1 MTSFST
7 GSPSSTTS
15 TSGVASYAQPYAQQN
30 LANVYGL
37 TQQAYQPY
45 QGQQNAALTGL
56 QNQSYDAGQ
65 NLGVNQN
72 SINAG
77 NAAQTSINNLQNTS
91 YNPNQL
97 NYSNIQAP
105 QLNSYMMNT
114 PITQAA
120 QFQGPQNVGYQ
131 GVGTQ
136 GFNNRS
142 AAQLMNPYL
151 QQSLAP
157 QLALLNQQQGMQA
170 TQNAGQATQAGAF
183 GGSRFGI
190 QNALQNQSNQ
200 LATSNLVG
208 NAYNTAYNN
217 AQNQFNTQQA
227 LGLQAQQSN
236 QQAGVT
242 TGLANQN
249 MAYNTGLQ
257 NAQLQ
262 QQSNLANQQAGLTAG
277 QANLGAQLSTQQL
290 GAQQNLTAQQ
300 ANQANQLQANAQ
312 NINQQQ
318 FGAGLNLQANQS
330 ALQGASTLNNIGNTQ
345 FSQGAQAASL
355 QNQLGTQQQAYQ
367 QGLLNTQYQ
376 NFQNQKNYPY
386 QQASYLQNAINGYP
400 VSNTTSTTQ
409 PSTPS
414 YLQQIGAVGA
424 GLYGLNTLSNGA
436 VSTGASNAW
445 NYITGG
451 KKGGLPK
458 DFEVTKM
465 KAGGSTQSSYIKK
478 AISDAES
485 LGDYDI
491 ADYLSSVLSGGVDT
505 TNPSTVA
512 NSISTKVPQS
522 VAGAQVAASPSAG
535 QQAAGITSANPN
547 LQAPS
552 GLGTQPQQTQRGIA
566 PAAPSAAESSSNPY
580 SMPTM
585 QDLIAMKKEAAQ
597 QQAAQTAQAN
607 TDAAAANAQSNFR
620 QSEIAQQGQPV
631 ASEAAGGLQS
641 IYLSDDMVPSHHANG
656 GITDVARY
664 ADAGVTTSDDSLPAD
679 IQKADMGDNSLDLGA
694 PSTLNTVR
702 ENRGLSAVPI
712 GRVQDVP
719 NQQILQQANAEAQQL
734 RQAQAPQQAPQG
746 YVPPQLPA
754 NISDAG
760 IRNQAGAAGYN
771 MLRQAY
777 QDINGQKA
785 PTAEDWQ
792 AHQDKIYEHNK
803 KLMGDSPIP
812 DLIRANEE
820 SKKHNADIE
829 RVQKG
834 LALIA
839 SMPDFLEGNQAGRGL
854 TRGVSSAA
862 KGWGSAVM
870 NKDMADAALDKM
882 NATLKVAQRAEQ
894 QGQVKLASDANK
906 QFFEEQDK
914 FNKSITESKIKIA
927 DAAGKL
933 AAEEKGFRPT
943 INVDNKPSSARNYQD
958 DVDAIK
964 ATLKE
969 TDKAAG
975 TTHSEAWY
983 ESEARTK
990 ARGLVST
997 GMPGNAATNLT
1008 SITKEQEAAKAKDIE
1023 NAKKIFMS
1031 PLFRGSKDTKPTFEK
1046 YMRENGNDLVKAQAA
1061 YANAVANNQIPSNSS
1076 NTGTSSSPNVTTTI
1090 PNPTAMKLLPMP
1102 PSADK
1107 AVKGALY
1114 DTAKGPAIWDGTQF
1128 NVYNGS
1134 IEK

>member
-1 MTSFST
+1 
-7 GSPSSTTS
+7 
-15 TSGVASYAQPYAQQN
+15 
-30 LANVYGL
+30 
-37 TQQAYQPY
+37 
-45 QGQQNAALTGL
+45 
-56 QNQSYDAGQ
+56 
-65 NLGVNQN
+65 
-72 SINAG
+72 
-77 NAAQTSINNLQNTS
+77 
-91 YNPNQL
+91 
-97 NYSNIQAP
+97 
-105 QLNSYMMNT
+105 
-114 PITQAA
+114 
-120 QFQGPQNVGYQ
+120 
-131 GVGTQ
+131 
-136 GFNNRS
+136 
-142 AAQLMNPYL
+142 
-151 QQSLAP
+151 
-157 QLALLNQQQGMQA
+157 
-170 TQNAGQATQAGAF
+170 
-183 GGSRFGI
+183 
-190 QNALQNQSNQ
+190 
-200 LATSNLVG
+200 
-208 NAYNTAYNN
+208 
-217 AQNQFNTQQA
+217 
-227 LGLQAQQSN
+227 
-236 QQAGVT
+236 
-242 TGLANQN
+242 
-249 MAYNTGLQ
+249 
-257 NAQLQ
+257 
-262 QQSNLANQQAGLTAG
+262 
-277 QANLGAQLSTQQL
+277 
-290 GAQQNLTAQQ
+290 
-300 ANQANQLQANAQ
+300 
-312 NINQQQ
+312 
-318 FGAGLNLQANQS
+318 
-330 ALQGASTLNNIGNTQ
+330 
-345 FSQGAQAASL
+345 
-355 QNQLGTQQQAYQ
+355 
-367 QGLLNTQYQ
+367 
-376 NFQNQKNYPY
+376 
-386 QQASYLQNAINGYP
+386 
-400 VSNTTSTTQ
+400 
-409 PSTPS
+409 
-414 YLQQIGAVGA
+414 
-424 GLYGLNTLSNGA
+424 
-436 VSTGASNAW
+436 
-445 NYITGG
+445 
-451 KKGGLPK
+451 
-458 DFEVTKM
+458 M
-465 KAGGSTQSSYIKK
+465 KAGGSTQSNYIKK

-535 QQAAGITSANPN
+535 QQAAGITPANPN

-641 IYLSDDMVPSHHANG
+641 VYLSDDMVPSHHANG

-664 ADAGVTTSDDSLPAD
+664 ADAGVTTSGDSLPAD

-702 ENRGLSAVPI
+702 ENRGLSAVPV
-712 GRVQDVP
+712 GQVQDVP

-734 RQAQAPQQAPQG
+734 SQAQAPQQAPQG

-803 KLMGDSPIP
+803 KLMGNSPIP
-812 DLIRANEE
+812 DLIKANEE

-839 SMPDFLEGNQAGRGL
+839 SMPDFLEGNQASRGL
-854 TRGVSSAA
+854 TRGISSAA

-894 QGQVKLASDANK
+894 QGQVKLASDANR
-906 QFFEEQDK
+906 QFFAEQDK
-914 FNKSITESKIKIA
+914 FNKYIAESKIKIA
-927 DAAGKL
+927 EGEGKL
-933 AAEEKGFRPT
+933 TAEEKGFRPT

-958 DVDAIK
+958 DVEAIK

-969 TDKAAG
+969 ADKTAG

-990 ARGLVST
+990 ARGLVSA
-997 GMPGNAATNLT
+997 GLQGNVNTTTTAL
-1008 SITKEQEAAKAKDIE
+1008 TKEQEAIRAKDIAD
-1023 NAKKIFMS
+1023 AKKIFNS
-1031 PLFRGSKDTKPTFEK
+1031 QLFRGSKDTKATFEK
-1046 YMRENGNDLVKAQAA
+1046 YMRENGNDFVKAQAA
-1061 YANAVANNQIPSNSS
+1061 YATDVANNQVPSNSS

-1090 PNPTAMKLLPMP
+1090 PNPLNTETSPTISGAP
-1102 PSADK
+1102 
-1107 AVKGALY
+1107 KGTTLGPFDSTVGKY
-1114 DTAKGPAIWDGTQF
+1114 KVLDETGKQVGWAKQ
-1128 NVYNGS
+1128 
-1134 IEK
+1134 K